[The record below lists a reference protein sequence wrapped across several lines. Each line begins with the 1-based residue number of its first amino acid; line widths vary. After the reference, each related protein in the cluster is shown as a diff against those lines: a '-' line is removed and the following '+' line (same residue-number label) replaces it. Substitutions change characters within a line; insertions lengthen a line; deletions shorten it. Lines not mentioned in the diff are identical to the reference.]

1 MSRGATRWERAAEQY
16 ATGEHKSGRELDLV
30 VEFAGPK
37 GNEHVLDVGAGAGH
51 TALALAPHVRSVVV
65 TDPVDGMLAAARRV
79 FEQAGA
85 RNAEFV
91 TATAEHLPFPNTSF
105 EIVTSR
111 LAAHHFD
118 DVALAMR
125 EIARVLRQGGTFI
138 FCDTIAPGNPV
149 SAAFQHEFESL
160 RDPTHRRIYMKHE
173 WMGFVRN
180 AGFRVS
186 GWAVVYKTHEFESW
200 LERGSRDELTR
211 ERVRHRFL
219 EAPQWAVRQ
228 FRIVT
233 QDGQVKSFT
242 DPKLVL
248 AARRQAM

>member
-1 MSRGATRWERAAEQY
+1 MGRGATRWERAAEQY

-30 VEFAGPK
+30 VEFAAPK

-138 FCDTIAPGNPV
+138 FVDTTAPRDEE
-149 SAAFQHEFESL
+149 AARFQDVVEKL
-160 RDPTHRRIYMKHE
+160 RDSTHRRLYTQAQWIAFAE
-173 WMGFVRN
+173 D
-180 AGFRVS
+180 AGFRI
-186 GWAVVYKTHEFESW
+186 
-200 LERGSRDELTR
+200 
-211 ERVRHRFL
+211 ERVDVVRKAHPFEPWLQRGGEDTGTMQQVREQFL
-219 EAPQWAVRQ
+219 RAPASAVHALE
-228 FRIVT
+228 ITTADGKVT
-233 QDGQVKSFT
+233 SFT
-242 DPKLVL
+242 DSKLVF
-248 AARRQAM
+248 AARQ